1 MYRELTPNVGECP
14 VANSSVGQCFP
25 VDSIAPRD
33 PVVGLRRLEWIG
45 PLAFKARYGMQPGV
59 DRDFGTCWGPR
70 HDQRVSHRRA
80 ALDSVTGRLYAY
92 DLIWDE
98 YAVLAADV
106 TAAAVEAVIN
116 RALACDMPLLAEVF
130 ARLLADHLAA
140 PTQDV
145 GTTPEFA
152 PGVKP

>member
-1 MYRELTPNVGECP
+1 MHREHTPSIDEIP
-14 VANSSVGQCFP
+14 VANSSGRQRFP
-25 VDSIAPRD
+25 VDSIASRD
-33 PVVGLRRLEWIG
+33 PVVGVRRPEWIG
-45 PLAFKARYGMQPGV
+45 PLAFKARYGMQLGV
-59 DRDFGTCWGPR
+59 ETDFGTWCGPR
-70 HDQRVSHRRA
+70 HDQHISHRRA
-80 ALDSVTGRLYAY
+80 ALDSVTGLLYAY